1 MRMTMENLLKRAKAR
16 VDELPQDQME
26 FDDKIKKMMTVS
38 FSQEEIQEGKWF
50 KNQNLGLNI
59 EFH

>member
-38 FSQEEIQEGKWF
+38 FSQEEIQEGK
-50 KNQNLGLNI
+50 
-59 EFH
+59 